1 MDFTRV
7 SRVMLAGMF
16 AATLLTIPSV
26 ASAQN
31 GALTGKVVDQ
41 AGAPVVDAEVTLEAP
56 AAGLKYT
63 VKTDKK
69 GEWTRPGMK
78 SGEKWNV
85 IVKKGTLIGGMNGIP
100 VRGGAVMPIPDI
112 VLAPPRNA
120 ASEAKAAEA
129 KEMAAIAAQVN
140 AAVAANDFDLAITK
154 YTEAATKVAGCA
166 LCYTRI
172 GDLYLKKKSEA
183 DAEKAYQKAIET
195 DATYAEA
202 YASLGNLYN
211 TQKKYEDAAKMTA
224 KAASLAPAGVG
235 GGDPVAEYSAGAI
248 SVNLMVAAEREG
260 KADVAKAKMDEAMAH
275 FQKAIQLNPEMADAH
290 YELGMLYVK
299 QNKIPEAK
307 KALAE
312 YVRISP
318 TGANAE
324 MAKAIATMP

>member
-7 SRVMLAGMF
+7 SRGMLAGMF
-16 AATLLTIPSV
+16 AAALLTIPSV

-41 AGAPVVDAEVTLEAP
+41 AGAPVADAEVVLEAP
-56 AAGLKYT
+56 EAGLKFS
-63 VKTDKK
+63 VKTDRK

-78 SGEKWNV
+78 AGEKWNV
-85 IVKKGTLIGGMNGIP
+85 TVKKGTLVGGMTGIP

-112 VLAPPRNA
+112 VLAPPRTA
-120 ASEAKAAEA
+120 ASDAKAAID
-129 KEMAAIAAQVN
+129 KEMQAIAAQVN

-154 YTEAATKVAGCA
+154 YTEAAGKIAGCA

-172 GDLYLKKKSEA
+172 GDLYIKKDNQAE
-183 DAEKAYQKAIET
+183 AEKAYLKAIET
-195 DATYAEA
+195 DANYADA
-202 YASLGNLYN
+202 YAALGSLYN
-211 TQKKYEDAAKMTA
+211 IQKKYEDAGKMAA
-224 KAASLAPAGVG
+224 KAASLAPASG

-260 KADVAKAKMDEAMAH
+260 KADVAAAKMTEAMAH

-318 TGANAE
+318 TGPNAE